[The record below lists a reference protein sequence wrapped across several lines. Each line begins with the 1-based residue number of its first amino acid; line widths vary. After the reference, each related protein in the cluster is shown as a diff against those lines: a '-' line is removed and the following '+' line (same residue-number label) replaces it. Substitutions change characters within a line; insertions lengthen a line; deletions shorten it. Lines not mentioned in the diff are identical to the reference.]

1 MTSVLI
7 CSFAESKYLQQTL
20 LSLETTLKGKD
31 YELLVDVEKVATGLV
46 NTPKRFQALWE
57 KSVGDICVKSDDDI
71 FYYPGWLDAC
81 LKALRADPNIGYVSP
96 LNHHLIQRKDMF
108 VSGPIGGAGFSPEAF
123 VSGGVWVF
131 RRDLWKVVPYGNL
144 NGIKTLDSN
153 YGAAVRQIKLYP
165 AYLNGVLC
173 SHLGFNRHSGVES
186 A

>member
-1 MTSVLI
+1 MTSILI
-7 CSFAESKYLQQTL
+7 CSFKDSKYLQQTL
-20 LSLETTLKGKD
+20 LSLTETMKD
-31 YELLVDVEKVATGLV
+31 KEWELLVDVEEKATGLV
-46 NTPKRFQALWE
+46 NTPSRYQALWE
-57 KSVGDICVKSDDDI
+57 KSKGDIVCKSDDDI

-96 LNHHLIQRKDMF
+96 LNHHLIHRKDMF
-108 VSGPIGGAGFSPEAF
+108 AEGPFGGTGYSAEPF
-123 VSGGVWVF
+123 VSGACWVF

>member
-1 MTSVLI
+1 MTSILI
-7 CSFAESKYLQQTL
+7 CSFKGSKYLQQTL
-20 LSLETTLKGKD
+20 MSITETMKD
-31 YELLVDVEKVATGLV
+31 KEYELLVDVEPVATGLV
-46 NTPKRFQALWE
+46 NTPSRYQTLWE
-57 KSVGDICVKSDDDI
+57 KSKGDIIVKSDDDI

-108 VSGPIGGAGFSPEAF
+108 VTGPIGGAGFSPEAF
-123 VSGGVWVF
+123 VSGGCWVF

-165 AYLNGVLC
+165 AYINGVLC